1 MATAERQARLTV
13 RGSEYGEGLGAH
25 ECREPIAGKGK
36 EIDSF
41 QSIPKVSQS
50 LLDVELLVL

>member
-1 MATAERQARLTV
+1 MATTERQARLTV

-25 ECREPIAGKGK
+25 ACREPTVGKGK

-50 LLDVELLVL
+50 LLDVEWLVL

>member
-1 MATAERQARLTV
+1 MATTERQARLTD

-25 ECREPIAGKGK
+25 ECREPTIEKGK

-50 LLDVELLVL
+50 LLDVEWLVL